1 MEKTEINR
9 LLTCILEILEMMVES
24 GAEIYRVEESA
35 VRVCKAYGMER
46 VDIYATTSNIIIS
59 VEDGGTIKSHTRRVK
74 QINTDIERVHRLNEL
89 VRNMTANTPSISE
102 IAEEIKEI

>member
-35 VRVCKAYGMER
+35 VRVCRGWRY
-46 VDIYATTSNIIIS
+46 N
-59 VEDGGTIKSHTRRVK
+59 
-74 QINTDIERVHRLNEL
+74 
-89 VRNMTANTPSISE
+89 
-102 IAEEIKEI
+102 